1 MAGCVKKTQEKVYTQ
16 ITILQYVTDL
26 KLANLLRFRKFVKF
40 KSKQILDRLQ
50 LLSR

>member
-1 MAGCVKKTQEKVYTQ
+1 MKKTQEKAYTQ

-26 KLANLLRFRKFVKF
+26 KLVILLRFKRIVKF